1 MFSVFI
7 LCAFLIS
14 ILSPI
19 SFISV
24 LVLVILILEH
34 ILFQLVA
41 KATSFYMIS
50 FHIIFCFISVLFQ
63 LHVLLHNE

>member
-1 MFSVFI
+1 MFLLFI
-7 LCAFLIS
+7 LCAFLIC

-19 SFISV
+19 SFIS
-24 LVLVILILEH
+24 VLVILILEH

-41 KATSFYMIS
+41 KATYFYMIS